1 MKSKVIGRFLTMVM
15 CWVPWCSSMESNASE
30 MPLSFNLVKVSY
42 EVLNLD
48 KPEAAKNTG
57 LEELKKLL
65 KEENCFEKYEG
76 YTLFL
81 YLLHHFGSQEKL
93 VRAVS
98 DVLIDVPE
106 QQAGEEDAAYH
117 ERISLIFYDF
127 VNARTPDLRR
137 TALHYAAGYGYWW
150 LVKKLILIGAD
161 VKDVDSNDAN
171 ALHYAAGCDKNL
183 LSVDAI
189 KCQNFGCCML
199 PIEHSGYRC
208 EVQIPKFLIKG
219 LLFFE
224 AAIQRSPWLP
234 WQFSCVEEN
243 DSNNNFNK
251 AYLINIAYRAFII
264 DLLIKNML
272 FHSFQDKFGKS
283 PHRYAQESGHVLLMY
298 VLTHQYTESSSTDK
312 FFHYAIA
319 AWGTIFNC
327 LNELMHGE
335 QT

>member
-15 CWVPWCSSMESNASE
+15 CWVPWCSSMEPNASK
-30 MPLSFNLVKVSY
+30 MPLSFHLVEMSY
-42 EVLNLD
+42 EMLNLD

-65 KEENCFEKYEG
+65 MEENCYEKYED

-98 DVLIDVPE
+98 DVLINVPE
-106 QQAGEEDAAYH
+106 QQAGEEDAAYNQ
-117 ERISLIFYDF
+117 RISQMFYSF

-150 LVKKLILIGAD
+150 LVKKLIAIGAD
-161 VKDVDSNDAN
+161 IKDVDCNNAN
-171 ALHYAAGCDKNL
+171 ALHYAAGCDKSL
-183 LSVDAI
+183 LSVEAI
-189 KCQNFGCCML
+189 KCQNLGCCMV
-199 PIEHSGYRC
+199 PIEHSGDCC
-208 EVQIPKFLIKG
+208 EAQIPKFLIKG

-224 AAIQRSPWLP
+224 AAIQRSPWMP
-234 WQFSCVEEN
+234 WQFSCAQEN
-243 DSNNNFNK
+243 DSNNDINK
-251 AYLINIAYRAFII
+251 AYIMNIAHRAFII

-283 PHRYAQESGHVLLMY
+283 PHRYAQESGHVLLIY
-298 VLTHQYTESSSTDK
+298 VLTHQYPEPSSTDK
-312 FFHYAIA
+312 FFHYGIA
-319 AWGTIFNC
+319 AWGAIFGVMDQ
-327 LNELMHGE
+327 LVSL
-335 QT
+335 